1 MHIKNFDSDPNTQIR
16 WVWELIQNAKDAPN
30 IFKQT
35 KIKQELDDYYFVS
48 SHNGDA
54 F

>member
-1 MHIKNFDSDPNTQIR
+1 MKEFDSDINTQTR

-30 IFKQT
+30 KFKQI
-35 KIKQELDDYYFVS
+35 KIKQELDDHQFTS